1 MVILQQR
8 VPGMSVAVFN
18 RFVSR
23 AKRVVGLQGGVTV
36 LVTTSRELRT
46 LNRRFG
52 GKDKATD
59 VLSFPAKMALPL
71 RFAGDVAIS
80 ADIASQ
86 NAGRLGHS
94 VVEEIKI
101 LALHGLLHLAGHD
114 HERDNGEMS
123 RTEMRLRKQ
132 LGLPMG
138 LIERSE
144 RPARLGGNRG
154 RSSSA
159 GRRPRLMPALTNVDF
174 PAARDRRGA
183 Q

>member
-1 MVILQQR
+1 MVILEQR
-8 VPGMSVAVFN
+8 VAGMSVAVLD

-23 AKRVVGLQGGVTV
+23 AKRAVGLQGGVTL
-36 LVTTSRELRT
+36 LVTSSRELRT

-59 VLSFPAKMALPL
+59 VLSFPAKMRLPL
-71 RFAGDVAIS
+71 RFTGDVAIS

-86 NAGRLGHS
+86 NAARLGHS

-132 LGLPMG
+132 LGLPVG

-144 RPARLGGNRG
+144 RPARSGGNRR
-154 RSSSA
+154 RSTSA
-159 GRRPRLMPALTNVDF
+159 KRRARLMPALPNLDF
-174 PAARDRRGA
+174 PTAADRRGA